1 MSILIG
7 GVKYKKLRSS
17 EVKPNALRGK
27 KANGLTSEL
36 LNFLTSS
43 FLTSSKTISLQC
55 TPPQR
60 ERSWAM
66 SSQPLQSGQGTAER
80 RTRRK
85 PRS

>member
-17 EVKPNALRGK
+17 EVKPNALRGKKPNALRGK

-55 TPPQR
+55 TPLQR
-60 ERSWAM
+60 ERS
-66 SSQPLQSGQGTAER
+66 
-80 RTRRK
+80 
-85 PRS
+85 